1 LELAGRSELVLSSV
15 EVAGMMHSV
24 AMLNPKIYDICPLSE
39 MTCVCIILYMK
50 PATQDQLINEVLHH
64 IQTDPHKKAS
74 GLSDFILGSQDGLVN
89 VLGVVLGIAAATN
102 DARIVLV
109 AGLATTFAESISMG
123 AVAYTTTLA
132 DADLYQSEREREYR
146 HIIEAP
152 NLEIKE
158 IRDIYEKKGFKGEL
172 LDRIVNTITANRD
185 VWVAVMMAEEHNL
198 APIDRRS
205 AMRVALVVGLSAII
219 GSLVP
224 LFPFLFWPVSTSMWL
239 SVFVTALALF
249 AIGAYKARMTIG
261 KPMKSGFEMAL
272 IGTLSALAGYLVGT
286 LLKVPTVP

>member
-1 LELAGRSELVLSSV
+1 MDPIL
-15 EVAGMMHSV
+15 HD
-24 AMLNPKIYDICPLSE
+24 KI
-39 MTCVCIILYMK
+39 
-50 PATQDQLINEVLHH
+50 INEVLHH
-64 IQTDPHKKAS
+64 TQTDPHKRAS
-74 GLSDFILGSQDGLVN
+74 GLSDFILGAQDGLVN

-146 HIIEAP
+146 HILEAP

-158 IRDIYEKKGFKGEL
+158 IRDIYASKGFKGEL
-172 LDRIVNTITANRD
+172 LDHIVNTITANQD

-198 APIDRRS
+198 APVDRKTAVR
-205 AMRVALVVGLSAII
+205 AAIVVGISAIL

-224 LFPFLFWPVSTSMWL
+224 LFPFMVWSVSLSMWL
-239 SVFVTALALF
+239 SVLVTALVLF
-249 AIGAYKARMTIG
+249 GIGAYKAKMTVG
-261 KPMKSGFEMAL
+261 KPMKSGMEMAV
-272 IGTLSALAGYLVGT
+272 IGTVSALAGYLVGFI
-286 LLKVPTVP
+286 LKVPPLP